1 MEYEIK
7 SQTRV
12 GVEFNIINFIVGR
25 ISVGGMEG
33 GHTST
38 PLLRPHLEDLV
49 DPETRHPD
57 TCEQ

>member
-12 GVEFNIINFIVGR
+12 GVKFNIINFIVGR

-33 GHTST
+33 DT
-38 PLLRPHLEDLV
+38 LLHLCLGLIW
-49 DPETRHPD
+49 RIL
-57 TCEQ
+57 